1 MQLAKKNLSFIK
13 RFFFFHF
20 QGKNKRGGLKKTHFP
35 YEKPTFS
42 TRFFYFIPLHV
53 SKCFCITNG
62 AAWLSGNLACTI
74 LWITAVFHR
83 FLSPYISLAMF
94 PSTQREK
101 KQEKEKKK
109 NFFCVKGWIS
119 HAGIPYCALPFPY
132 FRILLLCNEFELVF
146 FFSLFLFGGDIP
158 AFERISI
165 HLKKGE
171 IFDSKGLNCLTDPF
185 ILREIFFFF
194 SSFLCVCA

>member
-109 NFFCVKGWIS
+109 FFLCKRMNFPRWNSVLCTTVSLFSDSPFVQWIR
-119 HAGIPYCALPFPY
+119 AGFL
-132 FRILLLCNEFELVF
+132 
-146 FFSLFLFGGDIP
+146 FFS
-158 AFERISI
+158 
-165 HLKKGE
+165 
-171 IFDSKGLNCLTDPF
+171 
-185 ILREIFFFF
+185 F
-194 SSFLCVCA
+194 SFWGRYTCIWTH